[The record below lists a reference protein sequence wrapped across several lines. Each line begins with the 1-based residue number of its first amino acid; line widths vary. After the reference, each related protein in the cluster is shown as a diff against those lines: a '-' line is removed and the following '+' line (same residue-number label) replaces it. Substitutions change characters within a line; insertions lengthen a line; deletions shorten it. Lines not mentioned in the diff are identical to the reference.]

1 MVQRLIT
8 RLDTYLEPVMGGGG
22 MEITLTQS
30 LGVYL
35 RQLPAPTTGLQRQS
49 QPTGESKMASHR
61 DGQMHVMDGAMGT
74 MIQKRELEEDDFRG
88 TEFVG
93 WTKNLKG
100 NNDILSLTRPG
111 KGPRSCW

>member
-74 MIQKRELEEDDFRG
+74 MIQKCE
-88 TEFVG
+88 
-93 WTKNLKG
+93 KG
-100 NNDILSLTRPG
+100 ERSLYRAVKERKSRNSARFSIETSMR
-111 KGPRSCW
+111 